1 MKLQYEPFLKPNFIL
16 ILMSFSDFFLT
27 NQCYSDHQTTSSYFF
42 CHSSLFWFPIKKLWV
57 FLVYSSLI
65 KFITFPEFAWKI
77 VLEKLYLN
85 VFSMFSEDFLWFS
98 TKLILNIN
106 LFDAKISLL
115 FRLYDCIFIFKL
127 HKKLQR

>member
-16 ILMSFSDFFLT
+16 ILMCFSDFF
-27 NQCYSDHQTTSSYFF
+27 SDKPMLLRSSDDFF
-42 CHSSLFWFPIKKLWV
+42 VFFLSFFTILISHKKLWV

-65 KFITFPEFAWKI
+65 KFITFPVFAWQI

-98 TKLILNIN
+98 IKLILSIN

-115 FRLYDCIFIFKL
+115 FRLYDWLFIFKL

>member
-16 ILMSFSDFFLT
+16 ILMSFSDFFFWQT
-27 NQCYSDHQTTSSYFF
+27 NATPIIRRLLRIFLSFF
-42 CHSSLFWFPIKKLWV
+42 TILISHKKLWV

-65 KFITFPEFAWKI
+65 KFITFPVFAWQI

-98 TKLILNIN
+98 IKLILSIN

-115 FRLYDCIFIFKL
+115 FRLYDWLFIFKL